1 MIDDVASSEIRIP
14 RFLGILIV
22 FSAIHRTFLG
32 SEIKMTTRFI
42 GTLSLVT
49 LFAGNLAGHVNAQKS
64 DPAGA
69 KTLTVEQ
76 ASELIK
82 RSNSLRLS
90 VTDLSPETAAVLAKY
105 KGELRFEGLTT
116 LSPEVAAAL
125 ATREGQ
131 IDLPKLT
138 ALSPAVA
145 KALSAT
151 KSSLNLPSVKD
162 LPKDVAEALAP
173 HTGQLMLGVNEL
185 SDDVAAALAKH
196 TGEIQVSSLK
206 SLTSVALATRL
217 GQQEYVSLGA
227 ARLTPEIARAL
238 CPPGNRE
245 KFKNHVQ
252 FNSGLTELPADVAA
266 AIMAGRS
273 HPSLNSLE
281 SISDEAAA
289 TWAGPF
295 ANIRLFGLK
304 TLTPAA
310 AASLTKGGGIFDI
323 RNFGPEVSDETAA
336 AIAKQ
341 MAAGPHR
348 MIDFNGLKKLT
359 SPSLAVALLSRYQQG
374 PHSSLNGVAEITDD
388 VARAVVEFKGKIN
401 GLPGLTSLKSAPLAT
416 KYAAQPGD
424 LKFAKLT
431 AISDDV
437 AKALASHK
445 GKLDLSGLQS
455 LSPDAAKALAS
466 HEGELKLD
474 GLKEISDEAAKALTQ
489 TAGAVSLGNLT
500 TASPTATTL
509 LKTNAKILLP
519 AKLK

>member
-1 MIDDVASSEIRIP
+1 MS
-14 RFLGILIV
+14 
-22 FSAIHRTFLG
+22 
-32 SEIKMTTRFI
+32 RFI
-42 GTLSLVT
+42 TTISLLAVLSSLVPEK
-49 LFAGNLAGHVNAQKS
+49 ANAQNV
-64 DPAGA
+64 DPAQA
-69 KTLTVEQ
+69 RKLTVEQ
-76 ASELIK
+76 ANELLK
-82 RSNSLRLS
+82 RPNSLRLN
-90 VTDLSPETAAVLAKY
+90 VAELSPEAAAVLARY
-105 KGELRFEGLTT
+105 KGDIRFDALTT
-116 LSPEVAAAL
+116 LVPEAAAAL
-125 ATREGQ
+125 ATREGAL
-131 IDLPKLT
+131 DLLRLT
-138 ALSPAVA
+138 SLSPAVA
-145 KALSAT
+145 KALSAA
-151 KSSLNLPSVKD
+151 KGPLNLSSVKE
-162 LPKDVAEALAP
+162 LPAEAAEALSA
-173 HTGQLMLGVNEL
+173 HTGQLSLGVTEL
-185 SDDVAAALAKH
+185 SDDAAAALAKH

-206 SLTSVALATRL
+206 SLTSLALATRL

-310 AASLTKGGGIFDI
+310 GASLTKGGGIFDI

-359 SPSLAVALLSRYQQG
+359 YPPLAVALLSRYHGG
-374 PHSSLNGVAEITDD
+374 PHSSLAGVAQITDD
-388 VARAVVEFKGKIN
+388 VARALADYKGNLN
-401 GLPGLTSLKSAPLAT
+401 GLPGLTSLTSVPLAA
-416 KYAAQPGD
+416 KYASQPGD

-431 AISDDV
+431 ALPDDV
-437 AKALASHK
+437 AKALATHK
-445 GKLDLSGLQS
+445 GKLDLSGVQS
-455 LSPDAAKALAS
+455 LSAEAAKALAG

-474 GLKEISDEAAKALTQ
+474 GLKEISDEAAKALSQ
-489 TAGAVSLGNLT
+489 AVGSVSMGSLA
-500 TASPTATTL
+500 TASPAATTS
-509 LKTNAKILLP
+509 LKTNAKITLSP
-519 AKLK
+519 KLK

>member
-1 MIDDVASSEIRIP
+1 MSLLAVLS
-14 RFLGILIV
+14 
-22 FSAIHRTFLG
+22 
-32 SEIKMTTRFI
+32 
-42 GTLSLVT
+42 SLVPEK
-49 LFAGNLAGHVNAQKS
+49 ANAQNV
-64 DPAGA
+64 DPAQA
-69 KTLTVEQ
+69 RKLTVEQ
-76 ASELIK
+76 ANELLK
-82 RSNSLRLS
+82 RPNSLRLN
-90 VTDLSPETAAVLAKY
+90 VAELSPEAAAVLARY
-105 KGELRFEGLTT
+105 KGDIQFDALTT
-116 LSPEVAAAL
+116 LVPEAAAAL
-125 ATREGQ
+125 ATREGAL
-131 IDLPKLT
+131 DLLRLT
-138 ALSPAVA
+138 SLSPAVA
-145 KALSAT
+145 KALSAA
-151 KSSLNLPSVKD
+151 KGPLNLSSVKE
-162 LPKDVAEALAP
+162 LPAEAAEALSA
-173 HTGQLMLGVNEL
+173 HTGQLSLGVTEL
-185 SDDVAAALAKH
+185 SDDAAAALAKH

-206 SLTSVALATRL
+206 SLTSLALATRL

-252 FNSGLTELPADVAA
+252 FNSGLTELSADVAA

-310 AASLTKGGGIFDI
+310 GASLTKGGGIFDI
-323 RNFGPEVSDETAA
+323 RLFGPELTDETAA

-359 SPSLAVALLSRYQQG
+359 YPPLAVALLSRYGGG
-374 PHSSLNGVAEITDD
+374 PHGSLAGVAQITDD
-388 VARAVVEFKGKIN
+388 VARALADYKGN
-401 GLPGLTSLKSAPLAT
+401 LTGLPGLTSLTSAPLAA
-416 KYAAQPGD
+416 KYASQPGD

-431 AISDDV
+431 AVPDDV
-437 AKALASHK
+437 AKALASQK
-445 GKLDLSGLQS
+445 GKLDLSGVQS
-455 LSPDAAKALAS
+455 LSAEAAKALAG

-474 GLKEISDEAAKALTQ
+474 GVKEISDEAAKAL
-489 TAGAVSLGNLT
+489 ALAVGAVSLSNLT
-500 TASPTATTL
+500 TASPEAAGM
-509 LKTNAKILLP
+509 LKGNAKIALP

>member
-1 MIDDVASSEIRIP
+1 MS
-14 RFLGILIV
+14 
-22 FSAIHRTFLG
+22 
-32 SEIKMTTRFI
+32 RFI
-42 GTLSLVT
+42 TTISLLAVLSSLVPEK
-49 LFAGNLAGHVNAQKS
+49 ANAQNV
-64 DPAGA
+64 DPAQA
-69 KTLTVEQ
+69 RKLTVEQ
-76 ASELIK
+76 ANELLK
-82 RSNSLRLS
+82 RPNSLRLN
-90 VTDLSPETAAVLAKY
+90 VAELSPEAAAVLARY
-105 KGELRFEGLTT
+105 KGDIRFDALTT
-116 LSPEVAAAL
+116 LVPEAAAAL
-125 ATREGQ
+125 ATREGAL
-131 IDLPKLT
+131 DLLRLT
-138 ALSPAVA
+138 SLSPAVA
-145 KALSAT
+145 KALSAA
-151 KSSLNLPSVKD
+151 KGPLNLSSVKE
-162 LPKDVAEALAP
+162 LPAEAAEALSA
-173 HTGQLMLGVNEL
+173 HTGQLSLGVTEL
-185 SDDVAAALAKH
+185 SDDAAAALAKH

-206 SLTSVALATRL
+206 SLTSLALATRL

-310 AASLTKGGGIFDI
+310 GASLAKGSGIFDI

-359 SPSLAVALLSRYQQG
+359 YPPLAVALLSRYHGG
-374 PHSSLNGVAEITDD
+374 PHSSLAGVAQITDD
-388 VARAVVEFKGKIN
+388 VARALADYKGNLN
-401 GLPGLTSLKSAPLAT
+401 GLPGLTSLTSVPLAA
-416 KYAAQPGD
+416 KYASQPGD

-431 AISDDV
+431 TVPDDV

-445 GKLDLSGLQS
+445 GKLDLSGVQS
-455 LSPDAAKALAS
+455 LSAEAAKALAG

-474 GLKEISDEAAKALTQ
+474 GVKEISDDAAKALAQ
-489 TAGAVSLGNLT
+489 AVGAVSLSNLT
-500 TASPTATTL
+500 TASPEAAGM
-509 LKTNAKILLP
+509 LKGNAKIALP

>member
-1 MIDDVASSEIRIP
+1 MP
-14 RFLGILIV
+14 RFL
-22 FSAIHRTFLG
+22 
-32 SEIKMTTRFI
+32 TTI
-42 GTLSLVT
+42 ALVT
-49 LFAGNLAGHVNAQKS
+49 LLSVLVQGQVHAQKV
-64 DPAGA
+64 DPTRA

-76 ASELIK
+76 ATELLK
-82 RSNSLRLS
+82 QPNSLRLS
-90 VTDLSPETAAVLAKY
+90 VMDLPSEVAVVLAKY
-105 KGELRFEGLTT
+105 KGELRFDALTT
-116 LSPEVAAAL
+116 LVPEAAAAL
-125 ATREGQ
+125 ATREGAL
-131 IDLPKLT
+131 DLPKLT
-138 ALSPAVA
+138 SLSPAVA
-145 KALSAT
+145 KALSAH
-151 KSSLNLPSVKD
+151 
-162 LPKDVAEALAP
+162 A
-173 HTGQLMLGVNEL
+173 GQLSLGVTEL
-185 SDDVAAALAKH
+185 SDDAAAALAKH

-206 SLTSVALATRL
+206 SLTSLALATRL

-304 TLTPAA
+304 TLTPGA
-310 AASLTKGGGIFDI
+310 AASLTMGGGIFDI

-341 MAAGPHR
+341 MASGPHR

-359 SPSLAVALLSRYQQG
+359 SPALAVALLSRYHGG

-388 VARAVVEFKGKIN
+388 VAKALAESKGKLN
-401 GLPGLTSLKSAPLAT
+401 GLPSLTSLTSAPLAA

-431 AISDDV
+431 TIPDDV
-437 AKALASHK
+437 AKAFATHK
-445 GKLDLSGLQS
+445 GKLDLAGLQS
-455 LSPDAAKALAS
+455 LSDESAKALAR
-466 HEGELKLD
+466 HEGEVILTGLTMLSDSSASILRGNEKIKL
-474 GLKEISDEAAKALTQ
+474 AAKLQ
-489 TAGAVSLGNLT
+489 
-500 TASPTATTL
+500 
-509 LKTNAKILLP
+509 KR
-519 AKLK
+519 

>member
-1 MIDDVASSEIRIP
+1 MS
-14 RFLGILIV
+14 
-22 FSAIHRTFLG
+22 
-32 SEIKMTTRFI
+32 RFI
-42 GTLSLVT
+42 TTISLLAVLSSLVPEK
-49 LFAGNLAGHVNAQKS
+49 ANAQNV
-64 DPAGA
+64 DPAQA
-69 KTLTVEQ
+69 RKLTVEQ
-76 ASELIK
+76 ANELLK
-82 RSNSLRLS
+82 RPNSLRLN
-90 VTDLSPETAAVLAKY
+90 VAELSPEAAAVLARY
-105 KGELRFEGLTT
+105 KGDIRFDALTT
-116 LSPEVAAAL
+116 LVPEVAAAL
-125 ATREGQ
+125 ATREGAL
-131 IDLPKLT
+131 DLLRLT
-138 ALSPAVA
+138 SLSPAVA
-145 KALSAT
+145 KALSAA
-151 KSSLNLPSVKD
+151 KGPLNLSSVKE
-162 LPKDVAEALAP
+162 LPAEAAEALSA
-173 HTGQLMLGVNEL
+173 HTGQLSLGVTEL
-185 SDDVAAALAKH
+185 SDDAAAALAKH

-206 SLTSVALATRL
+206 SLTSLALATRL

-310 AASLTKGGGIFDI
+310 GASLAKGSGIFDI

-359 SPSLAVALLSRYQQG
+359 YPPLAVALLSRYHGG
-374 PHSSLNGVAEITDD
+374 PHSSLAGVAQITDD
-388 VARAVVEFKGKIN
+388 VARALADYKGNLN
-401 GLPGLTSLKSAPLAT
+401 GLPGLTSLTSVPLAA
-416 KYAAQPGD
+416 KYASQPGD

-431 AISDDV
+431 TVPDDV

-445 GKLDLSGLQS
+445 GKLDLSGVQS
-455 LSPDAAKALAS
+455 LSAEAAKALAG

-474 GLKEISDEAAKALTQ
+474 GMKEISDEAAKALAQ
-489 TAGAVSLGNLT
+489 AVGAVSLSNLT
-500 TASPTATTL
+500 TASPEAAGM
-509 LKTNAKILLP
+509 LKGNAKIALP

>member
-1 MIDDVASSEIRIP
+1 MS
-14 RFLGILIV
+14 
-22 FSAIHRTFLG
+22 
-32 SEIKMTTRFI
+32 RFI
-42 GTLSLVT
+42 TTISLLAVLSSLVPEK
-49 LFAGNLAGHVNAQKS
+49 ANAQNV
-64 DPAGA
+64 DPAQA
-69 KTLTVEQ
+69 RKLTVEQ
-76 ASELIK
+76 ANELLK
-82 RSNSLRLS
+82 RPNSLRLN
-90 VTDLSPETAAVLAKY
+90 VAELSPEAAAVLARY
-105 KGELRFEGLTT
+105 KGDIRFDALTT
-116 LSPEVAAAL
+116 LVPEAAAAL
-125 ATREGQ
+125 ATREGAL
-131 IDLPKLT
+131 DLSRLT
-138 ALSPAVA
+138 SLSPAVA
-145 KALSAT
+145 KALSAA
-151 KSSLNLPSVKD
+151 KGPLNLSSVKE
-162 LPKDVAEALAP
+162 LPAEAAEALSA
-173 HTGQLMLGVNEL
+173 HTGQLSLGVTEL
-185 SDDVAAALAKH
+185 SDDAAAALAKH

-206 SLTSVALATRL
+206 SLTSLALATRL
-217 GQQEYVSLGA
+217 GQQEYVSLAA

-310 AASLTKGGGIFDI
+310 GASLTKGGGIFDI

-359 SPSLAVALLSRYQQG
+359 YPPLAVALLSRYHGG
-374 PHSSLNGVAEITDD
+374 PHSSLAGVAQITDD
-388 VARAVVEFKGKIN
+388 VARALADYKGNLN
-401 GLPGLTSLKSAPLAT
+401 GLPSLTSLTSAPLAA
-416 KYAAQPGD
+416 KYASQPGD

-431 AISDDV
+431 AVPDDV
-437 AKALASHK
+437 AKALASQK

-455 LSPDAAKALAS
+455 LSAEAAKAFAT

-474 GLKEISDEAAKALTQ
+474 GLKEISDEAAKALSQ
-489 TAGAVSLGNLT
+489 AVGSVSMGSLA
-500 TASPTATTL
+500 TASPAAITS
-509 LKTNAKILLP
+509 LKTNAKITLSP
-519 AKLK
+519 KLK

>member
-1 MIDDVASSEIRIP
+1 MS
-14 RFLGILIV
+14 
-22 FSAIHRTFLG
+22 
-32 SEIKMTTRFI
+32 RFI
-42 GTLSLVT
+42 TTISLLAVLSSLVPEK
-49 LFAGNLAGHVNAQKS
+49 ANAQNV
-64 DPAGA
+64 DPAQA
-69 KTLTVEQ
+69 RKLTVEQ
-76 ASELIK
+76 ANELLK
-82 RSNSLRLS
+82 RPNSLRLN
-90 VTDLSPETAAVLAKY
+90 VAELSPEAAAVLARY
-105 KGELRFEGLTT
+105 KGDIRFDALTT
-116 LSPEVAAAL
+116 LVPEAAAAL
-125 ATREGQ
+125 ATREGAL
-131 IDLPKLT
+131 DLLRLT
-138 ALSPAVA
+138 SLSPAVA
-145 KALSAT
+145 KALSAA
-151 KSSLNLPSVKD
+151 KGPLNLSSVKE
-162 LPKDVAEALAP
+162 LPAEAAEALSA
-173 HTGQLMLGVNEL
+173 HTGQLSLGVTEL
-185 SDDVAAALAKH
+185 SDDAAAALAKH

-206 SLTSVALATRL
+206 SLTSLALATRL

-310 AASLTKGGGIFDI
+310 GASLAMGGGIFDI

-359 SPSLAVALLSRYQQG
+359 YPPLAVALLSRYHGG

-388 VARAVVEFKGKIN
+388 VARVLADYKGNLN
-401 GLPGLTSLKSAPLAT
+401 GLPGLTSLNSVPLAA
-416 KYAAQPGD
+416 KYASQPGD

-431 AISDDV
+431 TVPDDV

-445 GKLDLSGLQS
+445 GKLDLSGVQS
-455 LSPDAAKALAS
+455 LSAEAAKAFAT

-474 GLKEISDEAAKALTQ
+474 GLKEISDEAAKALSQ
-489 TAGAVSLGNLT
+489 AVGSVSMGSLA
-500 TASPTATTL
+500 TASPAATTS
-509 LKTNAKILLP
+509 LKTNAKITLSP
-519 AKLK
+519 KLK

>member
-1 MIDDVASSEIRIP
+1 MDLPSEVA
-14 RFLGILIV
+14 V
-22 FSAIHRTFLG
+22 
-32 SEIKMTTRFI
+32 
-42 GTLSLVT
+42 
-49 LFAGNLAGHVNAQKS
+49 
-64 DPAGA
+64 
-69 KTLTVEQ
+69 
-76 ASELIK
+76 
-82 RSNSLRLS
+82 
-90 VTDLSPETAAVLAKY
+90 VLAKY
-105 KGELRFEGLTT
+105 KGELRFDALTT
-116 LSPEVAAAL
+116 LVPEAAAAL
-125 ATREGQ
+125 AIREGAL
-131 IDLPKLT
+131 DLFRLT
-138 ALSPAVA
+138 SLSPAVA
-145 KALSAT
+145 KALSAA
-151 KSSLNLPSVKD
+151 KGPLNLSSVKE
-162 LPKDVAEALAP
+162 LPAEAAEALSA
-173 HTGQLMLGVNEL
+173 HTGQLSLGVTEL
-185 SDDVAAALAKH
+185 SDDAAAALAKH

-206 SLTSVALATRL
+206 SLTSLALATRL

-341 MAAGPHR
+341 MASGPHR

-359 SPSLAVALLSRYQQG
+359 SPALAVALLSRYHGG

-388 VARAVVEFKGKIN
+388 VAKALAEYKGKLN
-401 GLPGLTSLKSAPLAT
+401 GLPSLTSLTSAPLAA

-431 AISDDV
+431 TISDDV
-437 AKALASHK
+437 AAALATHK
-445 GKLDLSGLQS
+445 GKLDVSGLKS
-455 LSPDAAKALAS
+455 LSVPAARAFAA
-466 HEGELKLD
+466 HEGDLVLD
-474 GLKEISDEAAKALTQ
+474 GLEEIGDEAAESLAKAI
-489 TAGAVSLGNLT
+489 GPVSLKG
-500 TASPTATTL
+500 
-509 LKTNAKILLP
+509 LKLSLIHI
-519 AKLK
+519 

>member
-1 MIDDVASSEIRIP
+1 MS
-14 RFLGILIV
+14 
-22 FSAIHRTFLG
+22 
-32 SEIKMTTRFI
+32 RFI
-42 GTLSLVT
+42 TTISLLAVLSSLVPEK
-49 LFAGNLAGHVNAQKS
+49 ANAQNV
-64 DPAGA
+64 DPAQA
-69 KTLTVEQ
+69 RKLTVEQ
-76 ASELIK
+76 ANELLK
-82 RSNSLRLS
+82 RPNSLRLN
-90 VTDLSPETAAVLAKY
+90 VAELSPEAAAVLARY
-105 KGELRFEGLTT
+105 KGDIRFDALTT
-116 LSPEVAAAL
+116 LVPEVAAAL
-125 ATREGQ
+125 ATREGAL
-131 IDLPKLT
+131 DLLRLT
-138 ALSPAVA
+138 SLSPAVA
-145 KALSAT
+145 KALSAA
-151 KSSLNLPSVKD
+151 KGPLNLSSVKE
-162 LPKDVAEALAP
+162 LPAEAAEALSA
-173 HTGQLMLGVNEL
+173 HTGQLSLGVTEL
-185 SDDVAAALAKH
+185 SDDAAAALAKH

-206 SLTSVALATRL
+206 SLTSLALATRL

-310 AASLTKGGGIFDI
+310 GASLAKGSGIFDI

-359 SPSLAVALLSRYQQG
+359 YPPLAVALLSRYHGG
-374 PHSSLNGVAEITDD
+374 PHSSLAGVAQITDD
-388 VARAVVEFKGKIN
+388 VARALADYKGNLN
-401 GLPGLTSLKSAPLAT
+401 GLPGLTSLTSVPLAA
-416 KYAAQPGD
+416 KYASQPGD

-431 AISDDV
+431 TVPDDV

-445 GKLDLSGLQS
+445 GKLDLSGVQS
-455 LSPDAAKALAS
+455 LSAEAAKALAG

-474 GLKEISDEAAKALTQ
+474 GVKEISDDAAKALAQ
-489 TAGAVSLGNLT
+489 AVGAVSLSNLT
-500 TASPTATTL
+500 TASPEAAGM
-509 LKTNAKILLP
+509 LKGNAKIALT

>member
-1 MIDDVASSEIRIP
+1 MS
-14 RFLGILIV
+14 
-22 FSAIHRTFLG
+22 
-32 SEIKMTTRFI
+32 RFI
-42 GTLSLVT
+42 TTISLLAVLSSLVPEK
-49 LFAGNLAGHVNAQKS
+49 ANAQNV
-64 DPAGA
+64 DPAQA
-69 KTLTVEQ
+69 RKLTVEQ
-76 ASELIK
+76 ANELLK
-82 RSNSLRLS
+82 RPNSLRLN
-90 VTDLSPETAAVLAKY
+90 VAELSPEAAAVLARY
-105 KGELRFEGLTT
+105 KGDIRFDALTT
-116 LSPEVAAAL
+116 LVPEAAAAL
-125 ATREGQ
+125 ATHEGAL
-131 IDLPKLT
+131 DLLRLT
-138 ALSPAVA
+138 SLSPAVA
-145 KALSAT
+145 KALSAA
-151 KSSLNLPSVKD
+151 KGPLNLSSVKE
-162 LPKDVAEALAP
+162 LPAEAAEALSA
-173 HTGQLMLGVNEL
+173 HTGQLSLGVTEL
-185 SDDVAAALAKH
+185 SDDAAAALAKH

-206 SLTSVALATRL
+206 SLTSLALATRL

-310 AASLTKGGGIFDI
+310 GASLTKGGGIFDI
-323 RNFGPEVSDETAA
+323 RSFGPEVSDETAA

-359 SPSLAVALLSRYQQG
+359 YPPLAVALLSRYHGG
-374 PHSSLNGVAEITDD
+374 PHSSLAGVAQITDD
-388 VARAVVEFKGKIN
+388 VARALADYKGNLN
-401 GLPGLTSLKSAPLAT
+401 GLPSLTSLTSAPLAA
-416 KYAAQPGD
+416 KYASQPGD

-431 AISDDV
+431 AVPDDV
-437 AKALASHK
+437 AKALASQK
-445 GKLDLSGLQS
+445 GKLDLSGVQS
-455 LSPDAAKALAS
+455 LSAEAAKAFAT

-474 GLKEISDEAAKALTQ
+474 GVKEISDEAAKALAQ
-489 TAGAVSLGNLT
+489 AVGAVSLGSLEK
-500 TASPTATTL
+500 ASPAAAAA
-509 LKTNAKILLP
+509 LKTNTKILLP
-519 AKLK
+519 TKLK

>member
-1 MIDDVASSEIRIP
+1 MS
-14 RFLGILIV
+14 
-22 FSAIHRTFLG
+22 
-32 SEIKMTTRFI
+32 RFI
-42 GTLSLVT
+42 TTISLLAVLSSLVSEK
-49 LFAGNLAGHVNAQKS
+49 ANAQNV
-64 DPAGA
+64 DPAQA
-69 KTLTVEQ
+69 RKLTVEQ
-76 ASELIK
+76 ANELLK
-82 RSNSLRLS
+82 RPNSLRLN
-90 VTDLSPETAAVLAKY
+90 VAELSPEAAAVLARY
-105 KGELRFEGLTT
+105 KGDIRFDALTT
-116 LSPEVAAAL
+116 LVPEAAAAL
-125 ATREGQ
+125 ATCEGAL
-131 IDLPKLT
+131 DLLRLT
-138 ALSPAVA
+138 SLSPAVA
-145 KALSAT
+145 KALSAA
-151 KSSLNLPSVKD
+151 KGPLNLSSVKE
-162 LPKDVAEALAP
+162 LPAEAAEALSA
-173 HTGQLMLGVNEL
+173 HTGQLSLGVTEL
-185 SDDVAAALAKH
+185 SDDAAAALAKH

-206 SLTSVALATRL
+206 SLTSLALATRL

-310 AASLTKGGGIFDI
+310 GASLAKGGGIFDI

-359 SPSLAVALLSRYQQG
+359 YPPLAVALLSRYHGG

-388 VARAVVEFKGKIN
+388 VARVLADYKGNLN
-401 GLPGLTSLKSAPLAT
+401 GLPGLTSLNSVPLAA
-416 KYAAQPGD
+416 KYASQPGD

-431 AISDDV
+431 TVPDDV

-445 GKLDLSGLQS
+445 GKLDLSGVQS
-455 LSPDAAKALAS
+455 LSAEAAKAFAT

-474 GLKEISDEAAKALTQ
+474 GLKEISDEAAKALSQ
-489 TAGAVSLGNLT
+489 AVGSVSMGSLA
-500 TASPTATTL
+500 TASPAATTS
-509 LKTNAKILLP
+509 LKTNAKITLSP
-519 AKLK
+519 KLK

>member
-1 MIDDVASSEIRIP
+1 MS
-14 RFLGILIV
+14 
-22 FSAIHRTFLG
+22 
-32 SEIKMTTRFI
+32 RFI
-42 GTLSLVT
+42 TTISLLAVLSSLVPEK
-49 LFAGNLAGHVNAQKS
+49 ANAQNV
-64 DPAGA
+64 DPAQA
-69 KTLTVEQ
+69 RKLTVEQ
-76 ASELIK
+76 ANELLK
-82 RSNSLRLS
+82 RPNSLRLN
-90 VTDLSPETAAVLAKY
+90 VAELSPEAAAVLARY
-105 KGELRFEGLTT
+105 KGDIRFDALTT
-116 LSPEVAAAL
+116 LVPEAAAAL
-125 ATREGQ
+125 ATREGAL
-131 IDLPKLT
+131 DLSRLT
-138 ALSPAVA
+138 SLSPAVA
-145 KALSAT
+145 KALSAA
-151 KSSLNLPSVKD
+151 KGPLNLSSVKE
-162 LPKDVAEALAP
+162 LPAEAAEALSA
-173 HTGQLMLGVNEL
+173 HTGQLSLGVTEL
-185 SDDVAAALAKH
+185 SDDAAAALAKH

-206 SLTSVALATRL
+206 SLTSLALATRL

-245 KFKNHVQ
+245 KFKNRVL

-310 AASLTKGGGIFDI
+310 GASLAKGSGIFDI

-359 SPSLAVALLSRYQQG
+359 YPPLAVALLSRYHGG
-374 PHSSLNGVAEITDD
+374 PHSSLAGVAQITDD
-388 VARAVVEFKGKIN
+388 VARALADYKGNLN
-401 GLPGLTSLKSAPLAT
+401 GLPGLTSLTSVPLAA
-416 KYAAQPGD
+416 KYASQPGD

-431 AISDDV
+431 ALPDDV
-437 AKALASHK
+437 AKALATHK
-445 GKLDLSGLQS
+445 GKLDLSGVQS
-455 LSPDAAKALAS
+455 LSAEAAKALAG

-474 GLKEISDEAAKALTQ
+474 GLKEISDEAAKALSQ
-489 TAGAVSLGNLT
+489 AVGSVSMGSLA
-500 TASPTATTL
+500 TASPAATTS
-509 LKTNAKILLP
+509 LKTNAKITLSP
-519 AKLK
+519 KLK

>member
-1 MIDDVASSEIRIP
+1 MSLLVV
-14 RFLGILIV
+14 L
-22 FSAIHRTFLG
+22 SA
-32 SEIKMTTRFI
+32 
-42 GTLSLVT
+42 LV
-49 LFAGNLAGHVNAQKS
+49 LRKADAQNV
-64 DPAGA
+64 DPAQA
-69 KTLTVEQ
+69 RKLTVEQ
-76 ASELIK
+76 ANELLK
-82 RSNSLRLS
+82 RPNSLRLN
-90 VTDLSPETAAVLAKY
+90 VAELSPEAAAVLARY
-105 KGELRFEGLTT
+105 KGDIRFDALTT
-116 LSPEVAAAL
+116 LVPEAAAAL
-125 ATREGQ
+125 ATREGAL
-131 IDLPKLT
+131 DLSRLT
-138 ALSPAVA
+138 SLSPAVA
-145 KALSAT
+145 KALSAA
-151 KSSLNLPSVKD
+151 KGPLNLSSVKE
-162 LPKDVAEALAP
+162 LPAEAAEAISA
-173 HTGQLMLGVNEL
+173 HTGQLSLGVTEL
-185 SDDVAAALAKH
+185 SDDAAAALAKH

-206 SLTSVALATRL
+206 SLTSLALATRL

-310 AASLTKGGGIFDI
+310 GASLTKGGGIFDI
-323 RNFGPEVSDETAA
+323 RSFGPEVSDETAA

-359 SPSLAVALLSRYQQG
+359 YPPLAVALLSRYHGG
-374 PHSSLNGVAEITDD
+374 PHSSLAGVAQITDD
-388 VARAVVEFKGKIN
+388 VARALADYKGNLN
-401 GLPGLTSLKSAPLAT
+401 GLPSLTSLTSAPLAA
-416 KYAAQPGD
+416 KYASQPGD

-431 AISDDV
+431 AVPDDV
-437 AKALASHK
+437 AKALASQK

-455 LSPDAAKALAS
+455 LSAEAAKALAG

-474 GLKEISDEAAKALTQ
+474 GLKEISDEAAKALSQ
-489 TAGAVSLGNLT
+489 AVGAVSLGSLEK
-500 TASPTATTL
+500 ASPAAAAA
-509 LKTNAKILLP
+509 LKTNTKILLP
-519 AKLK
+519 TKLK

>member
-1 MIDDVASSEIRIP
+1 MS
-14 RFLGILIV
+14 
-22 FSAIHRTFLG
+22 
-32 SEIKMTTRFI
+32 RFI
-42 GTLSLVT
+42 TTISLLAVLSSLVPEK
-49 LFAGNLAGHVNAQKS
+49 ANAQNV
-64 DPAGA
+64 DPAQA
-69 KTLTVEQ
+69 RKLTVEQ
-76 ASELIK
+76 ANELLK
-82 RSNSLRLS
+82 RPNSLRLN
-90 VTDLSPETAAVLAKY
+90 VAELSPEAAAVLARY
-105 KGELRFEGLTT
+105 KGDIRFDALTT
-116 LSPEVAAAL
+116 LVPEAAAAL
-125 ATREGQ
+125 ATCEGAL
-131 IDLPKLT
+131 DLLRLT
-138 ALSPAVA
+138 SLSPAVA
-145 KALSAT
+145 KALSAA
-151 KSSLNLPSVKD
+151 KGPLNLSSVKE
-162 LPKDVAEALAP
+162 LPAEAAEALSA
-173 HTGQLMLGVNEL
+173 HTGQLSLGVTEL
-185 SDDVAAALAKH
+185 SDDAAAALAKH

-206 SLTSVALATRL
+206 SLTSLALATRL

-310 AASLTKGGGIFDI
+310 GASLTKGGGIFDI

-359 SPSLAVALLSRYQQG
+359 YPPLAVALLSRYHGG
-374 PHSSLNGVAEITDD
+374 PHSSLAGVAQITDD
-388 VARAVVEFKGKIN
+388 VARALADYKGNLN
-401 GLPGLTSLKSAPLAT
+401 GLPGLTSLTSVPLAA
-416 KYAAQPGD
+416 KYASQPGD

-431 AISDDV
+431 TVPDDV

-445 GKLDLSGLQS
+445 GKLDLSGVQS
-455 LSPDAAKALAS
+455 LSAEAAKALAG

-474 GLKEISDEAAKALTQ
+474 GVKEISDEAAKALAQ
-489 TAGAVSLGNLT
+489 AVGAVSLSNLT
-500 TASPTATTL
+500 TASPEAAGM
-509 LKTNAKILLP
+509 LKGNAKIALP